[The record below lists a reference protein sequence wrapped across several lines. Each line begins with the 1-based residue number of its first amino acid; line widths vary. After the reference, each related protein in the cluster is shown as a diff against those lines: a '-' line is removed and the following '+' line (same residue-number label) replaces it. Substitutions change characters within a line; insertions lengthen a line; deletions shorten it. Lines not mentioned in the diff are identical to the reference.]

1 VWPRPVWR
9 KRELGRSFYRRSR
22 RGRGR
27 EVASTGELATAVMV
41 AHSGDDGMARAGSD
55 GMVWAG
61 ARGQGRKAPT
71 VLASELMARRRG
83 MAIVPLA
90 WSRARGSC

>member
-1 VWPRPVWR
+1 
-9 KRELGRSFYRRSR
+9 
-22 RGRGR
+22 
-27 EVASTGELATAVMV
+27 VASTGELATAVMV